1 MNKYLQLKKKE
12 LIKKLQEYKKPI
24 VGIGV
29 TAFNR
34 LGPSFF
40 LPNYQI
46 ICYKNSSDL
55 DWIVKKGFKV
65 LSIQKD
71 FPTQDLKKFNTLE
84 ILKHKQ
90 VQDYLKYLGE
100 TKVLIYRTSEE
111 IDKTINKLGLSII
124 ANSEPIRQI
133 YEDKKKFREISNE
146 IGLELIPGETLRLES
161 LNKKKWEQL
170 MKKYDRQLVFQLTE
184 YDKGGG
190 KGTFFIN
197 NEKDFRFFWKAVKN
211 ETRKLNWVNVAKFIK
226 GLSPSITGCVTKY
239 GILCGLV
246 QTQILDIPEV
256 KTTDRSGVFCG
267 HDWSFCHYP
276 ENIQSQAEKICV
288 KLGEYMAKHKYK
300 GVYGL
305 DLIIDKETSKVYPV
319 ECNPRYTGAF
329 PVYSMMQESNG
340 EIPLDV
346 FQLLEFLNIDYKIDI
361 KKVNSSWK
369 IAKQGAHLVLSNPFP
384 YHWVRVKGKL
394 SAGIYK
400 FRDNKVNF
408 IGKGFSYLDIQKK
421 EEFVFTDG
429 CPRKGDYLKPGWRCG
444 KLIFKRKILN
454 DDGKLMPEIKLIIKK
469 IYKDLQI
476 EKLERAP
483 IWQPKKKNWIF
494 SSLNK

>member
-1 MNKYLQLKKKE
+1 MSKYIQSKKKE

-24 VGIGV
+24 IGIGV

-46 ICYKNSSDL
+46 ICYKNGSDL

-71 FPTQDLKKFNTLE
+71 FPTEDLKKFNTLE

-90 VQDYLKYLGE
+90 VQSYLKCLGE
-100 TKVLIYRTSEE
+100 TKVFIYRTSEE
-111 IDKTINKLGLSII
+111 IDKIINKFDLSII

-146 IGLELIPGETLRLES
+146 IELELIPGETLRLES

-170 MKKYDRQLVFQLTE
+170 MKKYSRQLVFQLTE

-197 NEKDFRFFWKAVKN
+197 NEKDFRLFWKAVKS
-211 ETRKLNWVNVAKFIK
+211 EDRKFNWVNVTKFIK
-226 GLSPSITGCVTKY
+226 GPSPSITGCVTKH

-256 KTTDRSGVFCG
+256 KISDRSGVFCG

-276 ENIQSQAEKICV
+276 KNIQNQAEKICV
-288 KLGEYMAKHKYK
+288 RLGEYMMKHNYK
-300 GVYGL
+300 GIYGI
-305 DLIIDKETSKVYPV
+305 DLVVDEEANKVYPV

-329 PVYSMMQESNG
+329 PVYSMMQESYG

-346 FQLLEFLNIDYKIDI
+346 FQLLEFLDIDYKVDID
-361 KKVNSSWK
+361 KVNSSWK
-369 IAKQGAHLVLSNPFP
+369 TDKQGAHLVLSNPFP
-384 YHWVRVKGKL
+384 YHWARVKGKFL
-394 SAGIYK
+394 AGVYK
-400 FRDNKVNF
+400 FKNNKVSF
-408 IGKGFSYLDIQKK
+408 VGEGFSYLDIRKK
-421 EEFVFTDG
+421 EEFVYTDG
-429 CPRKGDYLKPGWRCG
+429 CLRKGDYLKPGWRCG
-444 KLIFKRKILN
+444 KLIFKRQII
-454 DDGKLMPEIKLIIKK
+454 GKNRQLLPETKEIVKN
-469 IYKDLQI
+469 IYKELQI
-476 EKLERAP
+476 KKLERKP
-483 IWQPKKKNWIF
+483 IWQSKQKNWTF
-494 SSLNK
+494 S